1 MMNVNGLKLEIERL
15 EEWFAVEVR
24 VRELFEIEM
33 ELAWFIYL
41 DRMFA

>member
-15 EEWFAVEVR
+15 EGWFAVEVR